1 MSVIDST
8 SRATAVG
15 VGSKNVILSI
25 GGTNLTRKVAVV
37 GTYDPAKVDVVD
49 EVPVQIISAADAG
62 DRFGFGEMLHRL
74 CKAVFEG
81 NNGAGEVWAIPQSE
95 AGGSAESVGDITWAG
110 GPTTAPGT
118 IYLRIGGKLYD
129 VDIPTGSTIE
139 DISDAVV
146 ADVNADADVPV
157 VATKTAVT
165 FETVFTA
172 KSTGPEGDN
181 ISITLNREDGEELP
195 AGLTSGTIQAMG
207 VVTPGSGIP
216 DIDDAL
222 DGMGTG
228 DDANENFFTHLV
240 HGYGLDTSTIDKI
253 SAYVGEGNGFTG
265 LYSKLVTRPFTCLH
279 ADIDTGSAAYTAL
292 KAITDARL
300 EDRANGVLGVP
311 DDDDIPIEI
320 AARATGI
327 MARISQNNP
336 AQNFA
341 RQILP
346 TTGGSVSANRWT
358 KEYSTRDAAVRAGIS
373 PTRVISDTTYLQN
386 IITFFRPASIPA
398 VNNAFSSMRSIAII
412 QDVGAFLRQVFESDD
427 WTGISIVADKS
438 LVTDFEAKQKARD
451 LTDVQATLNNISD
464 FLASKSWSFDAAFAK
479 ENSTIQIRALSNGFD
494 INFKWKLSGEAQVY
508 NIQSSFDI
516 NIAS

>member
-49 EVPVQIISAADAG
+49 EVPVQIISEADAG
-62 DRFGFGEMLHRL
+62 NRFGFGEMLHRL

-95 AGGSAESVGDITWAG
+95 AGGSAASQGDITWVG
-110 GPTTAPGT
+110 TTTAAGT
-118 IYLRIGGKLYD
+118 IYLRIGGKPYQ
-129 VDIPTGSTIE
+129 VAIPSGSGPE
-139 DISDAVV
+139 DISDACV
-146 ADVNADADVPV
+146 AEVNADPDVPV
-157 VATKTAVT
+157 VLATTAVT
-165 FETVFTA
+165 FETTITA

-181 ISITLNREDGEELP
+181 ISITINREDGEELP
-195 AGLTSGTIQAMG
+195 AGVTSATIQAMG
-207 VVTPGSGIP
+207 VVTPGSGVP

-228 DDANENFFTHLV
+228 DDANEKFFTHLV

-253 SAYVGEGNGFTG
+253 SAYVGEGNTFTG
-265 LYSKLVTRPFTCLH
+265 LYSKLVTRPLTCLM
-279 ADIDTGSAAYTAL
+279 ADVDTGSAAYTAL

-341 RQILP
+341 KQILP

-358 KEYSTRDAAVRAGIS
+358 KEYSTRDAAVGAGIS

-386 IITFFRPASIPA
+386 IITFFRPASIPT

-412 QDVGAFLRQVFESDD
+412 QDVGAFIRQVFESDD

-451 LTDVQATLNNISD
+451 LTDVQATINNIAD
-464 FLASKSWSFDAAFAK
+464 FLASKSWSFDADFAK